1 MSRNLEICYKC
12 SIEAIKNT
20 TLCQLHKVSKGSN
33 TDQFSESQKSLRKL
47 TRPSSLV
54 VSKVANCPYL
64 FGEYKC
70 ILHEVHKRRLFT
82 DIVE

>member
-1 MSRNLEICYKC
+1 MSRNLEISYKC
-12 SIEAIKNT
+12 SVEAIKNT

-33 TDQFSESQKSLRKL
+33 TDQFSQPHKSLRKL
-47 TRPSSLV
+47 TRPSPLLV
-54 VSKVANCPYL
+54 PKVANCPYL
-64 FGEYKC
+64 FGKYKC